1 MKLRFNRQEMAD
13 ALRAACSIVAARTPK
28 PVLRCV
34 RLEAS
39 SDVLLVSTTDLELGL
54 RYAVT
59 QVEVEGP
66 GETLVVA
73 DTLSRIVSECTDE
86 VLDMETTGSML
97 HIRGVGSHF
106 QVVTHDPAEF
116 PPVPTME
123 GNPQFTIDQALLVRL
138 VEWTVFA
145 SARESTRY
153 AINGVL
159 WEVEGGKLLL
169 AATDGRR
176 LSMARGVLKSGEKSA
191 KGQAI
196 VPGKALHLLARLPAH
211 DDAQVGVQI
220 TSNQLLLSVAGAQI
234 SSSLVEGHFP
244 KYQDVVPSD
253 CDRVAEVNSS
263 EFHGALKRVAL
274 LTSEES
280 KGIRLSFQEDVL
292 TLSSRAPEQGEATIS
307 MPVRYRGEPLEIGF
321 NPVFL
326 TDVLRV
332 VQAEEIRLEFKEQ
345 NRPGV
350 VRDGDDFCYVV
361 MPVNLTSA

>member
-1 MKLRFNRQEMAD
+1 MAE
-13 ALRAACSIVAARTPK
+13 ALRAACSIVASRTPK

-39 SDVLLVSTTDLELGL
+39 GDVLLVSTTDLEVGL
-54 RYAVT
+54 RCAVT
-59 QVEVEGP
+59 QIEVDKP

-73 DTLSRIVSECTDE
+73 ETLSRIVSECADEILSIETDE
-86 VLDMETTGSML
+86 SML
-97 HIRGVGSHF
+97 HVRGTGSHF
-106 QVVTHDPAEF
+106 KVVTQDPAEF

-123 GNPQFTIDQALLVRL
+123 GEPDFTIDQALLTRL

-159 WEVEGGKLLL
+159 WEVDQNKLLL

-176 LSMARGVLKSGEKSA
+176 LSLARGEMKASG
-191 KGQAI
+191 KGAVSQAI
-196 VPGKALHLLARLPAH
+196 VPGKTLHLLAKLPVH
-211 DDAQVGVQI
+211 DDAQVGVQMM
-220 TSNQLLLSVAGAQI
+220 SNQLLLTVAGSQI

-244 KYQDVVPSD
+244 KYQDVIPSD
-253 CDRVAEVNSS
+253 CDRVATLNSD
-263 EFHGALKRVAL
+263 EFHSALKRVAL
-274 LTSEES
+274 LTNEES
-280 KGIRLSFQEDVL
+280 KGVRLSFGDDSL

-307 MPVRYRGEPLEIGF
+307 MPVKFAGEPLEIGF
-321 NPVFL
+321 NPVFIS
-326 TDVLRV
+326 DVLRV
-332 VQAEEIRLEFKEQ
+332 VHADEIRFEFKEQ

-350 VRDGDDFCYVV
+350 IREGDDFLYVV